1 MYIVQKDGK
10 IIFADNVLQNLENS
24 LELTPQYNKTDIE
37 EISED
42 LIDKAFDGS
51 LYIKGYAPTPTYEEI
66 RQARAN
72 AYASEIDP
80 LMSEYNRKK
89 TFNLFEEGEE
99 EALLAEIEAKVAK
112 IKEENPYPEEKEE
125 IVEEITEEIEEKGTI
140 L

>member
-1 MYIVQKDGK
+1 MYIVQKEGK

-51 LYIKGYAPTPTYEEI
+51 LYIKGYAPAPTYEEI

-112 IKEENPYPEEKEE
+112 IKEENPYPEENA
-125 IVEEITEEIEEKGTI
+125 VEIETTGTI